1 VSAAIKIQDAHYTRR
16 LCRCRRGHGKPAS
29 GVTKQHN
36 MVGIDPGLLPQRSNC
51 RHDILG
57 GNAGGGKV
65 VAGFRQILGIS
76 TVRTAET
83 AAYDC
88 NRRIAPLDES
98 NRRGVEGDRRSPIAW

>member
-1 VSAAIKIQDAHYTRR
+1 MRPSAAIVSTSLLGSQKLVRTETTVSAAIKIQDAHYTRR

-57 GNAGGGKV
+57 GNAGGEV
-65 VAGFRQILGIS
+65 VEDAKLYQLFLG
-76 TVRTAET
+76 RLA
-83 AAYDC
+83 
-88 NRRIAPLDES
+88 
-98 NRRGVEGDRRSPIAW
+98 